1 MKTSGNKTYT
11 IKFLKN
17 VIEKEIPALPAKIKL
32 MVQEAIKKR
41 LTVDPFNLGKLID
54 KIKEEL
60 KKYPEEYKKWEEAGF
75 DVDYLFEIKD
85 DTLIAYDRFTL
96 LHLAVLCGYEK
107 IVNLLIENDA
117 SVDVEYKGM
126 TPLHFAVREGHTE
139 IVEILV
145 KNGAKVDAKA
155 NVEGFKG
162 YTPLHC
168 AGERGHTKIAKILI
182 ANRANVNAKA
192 DHLEKTKGITPLQ
205 EVEEEQGIT
214 GNEQKA

>member
-1 MKTSGNKTYT
+1 MTMNYEQ
-11 IKFLKN
+11 LKRMLSAVDKEEGLSKDN
-17 VIEKEIPALPAKIKL
+17 V
-32 MVQEAIKKR
+32 
-41 LTVDPFNLGKLID
+41 ID
-54 KIKEEL
+54 KIKEKL

-126 TPLHFAVREGHTE
+126 TPLHFAVGGGHTE

-145 KNGAKVDAKA
+145 K
-155 NVEGFKG
+155 
-162 YTPLHC
+162 
-168 AGERGHTKIAKILI
+168 
-182 ANRANVNAKA
+182 
-192 DHLEKTKGITPLQ
+192 
-205 EVEEEQGIT
+205 T
-214 GNEQKA
+214 GRRLMQRLM